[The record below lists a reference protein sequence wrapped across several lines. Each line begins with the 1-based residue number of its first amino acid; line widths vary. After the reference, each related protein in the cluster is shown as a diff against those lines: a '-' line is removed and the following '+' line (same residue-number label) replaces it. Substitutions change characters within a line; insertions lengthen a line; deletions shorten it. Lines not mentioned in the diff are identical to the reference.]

1 VHILVLADRDWTH
14 PEAGGSGHN
23 LHRQVEQFR
32 ARGHEVSVIAARYP
46 GGAAEERV
54 DGVLIRRLGGRST
67 VFPTAIWK
75 VARGLGSDADVV
87 LEVING
93 VTFLTPVWLRRPHV
107 ALVHHLHAGR
117 HYVEEMGWLGRPAG
131 AMLETLPLRRLY
143 RRTRFV
149 AVSRATQDGLIG
161 LGIRR
166 NRIAIAYNGVD
177 EEMFVASERD
187 NRPTFVVLGRLKRYK
202 RIELILEAIADIPE
216 CRLEIVGDGSHR
228 DAILATITRLD
239 LDERVTYHG
248 HVDEAT
254 KRELLRRSWA
264 NVTASAAEG
273 WGLTIT
279 EAAACGT
286 PSVGFASGGLR
297 EAIIHEQTG
306 LLARDAAE
314 LRERLRRLAG
324 DRELVERLG
333 AAARE
338 RVRALTW
345 ERTADATLE
354 ALEAERR
361 VRTERASRGPV
372 LSDTLRAAGLA
383 AAVIVNNAIALVCT
397 VVFARW
403 LGIGHYG
410 TLASLLACFLILT
423 VPGSALQA
431 TVARDVS
438 QDPGG
443 PAERLA
449 RRAMSAVL
457 LLALPLAGVLALARG
472 PIASVLGVNLEWAAA
487 AAVWFG
493 WLWIA
498 LSIRRGLFQGHRRYR
513 PIGASLIV
521 EAGGRLLFGILL
533 LALGLGATGALLG
546 TGFAIA
552 AAWAVLARADRKPL
566 RRGRPSD
573 LWALTRRGGAPLI
586 ALSLVAVIQSADVI
600 LVRHTMSSSGAA
612 VYSVA
617 AVAARGILWFGV
629 GLGLFLLPEAAR
641 RARDGVDARGVL
653 AQMIGLV
660 CLVAIPLIIVY
671 LVAGVP
677 LLRFMLHAHGQLDA
691 AGAALPVLGVGMTLL
706 AISYLVLQYML
717 ALRRRTFVVPLL
729 IAALAESAAIVL
741 AGASIERVALVIVV
755 VQALLLGGLLLVAL
769 TDSRAS
775 VAPEEPV
782 WHERREQLQSDP
794 V

>member
-23 LHRQVEQFR
+23 LRRQVEQFR
-32 ARGHEVSVIAARYP
+32 DRGHQVSVVAAGYR
-46 GGAAEERV
+46 GGLAEEQV

-67 VFPTAIWK
+67 VFPIAIRK
-75 VARGLGSDADVV
+75 VARGLGADADVV

-93 VTFLTPVWLRRPHV
+93 ITFLTPVWLRRPHV

-131 AMLETLPLRRLY
+131 ALLETLPLRWLY
-143 RRTRFV
+143 RHTRFV
-149 AVSRATQDGLIG
+149 AVSRATQNGLIG
-161 LGIRR
+161 LSIPRD
-166 NRIAIAYNGVD
+166 RIAIAYNGVD
-177 EEMFVASERD
+177 EDMFVEPKRD
-187 NRPTFVVLGRLKRYK
+187 DRPTFVVLGRLKRYK
-202 RIELILEAIADIPE
+202 RIELILEAVADIPE
-216 CRLEIVGDGSHR
+216 CRLEIAGDGSHR
-228 DAILATITRLD
+228 DAILSAVGRLH
-239 LDERVTYHG
+239 LQERVTYHG

-286 PSVGFASGGLR
+286 PSIGLASGGLR
-297 EAIIHEQTG
+297 EAIVHEQTG
-306 LLARDAAE
+306 LLARDADE
-314 LRERLRRLAG
+314 LRERMRRLAN

-333 AAARE
+333 AGARE

-345 ERTADATLE
+345 ERTADVTLD
-354 ALEAERR
+354 ALEATLRN
-361 VRTERASRGPV
+361 RTEPARREPL

-383 AAVIVNNAIALVCT
+383 AAVIANTAIALVCT

-443 PAERLA
+443 PAEILA

-457 LLALPLAGVLALARG
+457 LLALPLAAVIALARG
-472 PIASVLGVNLEWAAA
+472 PIASVLGVNLQWAAA

-498 LSIRRGLFQGHRRYR
+498 LSIRRGLFQGHHRYR

-521 EAGGRLLFGILL
+521 EAGGRLLFGIVL
-533 LALGLGATGALLG
+533 LAIGLGATGALLG

-552 AAWAVLARADRKPL
+552 AAWAVLARADRKPM
-566 RRGRPSD
+566 RRGRPID
-573 LWALTRRGGAPLI
+573 LWSLARRGGAPLL
-586 ALSLVAVIQSADVI
+586 ALSLVAVIQNADVI
-600 LVRHTMSSSGAA
+600 LVRHTMSSSTAA
-612 VYSVA
+612 VYSVS

-641 RARDGVDARGVL
+641 RARRGVDARGVL

-660 CLVAIPLIIVY
+660 CIVAIPLIVVY
-671 LVAGVP
+671 LAAGVP
-677 LLRFMLHAHGQLDA
+677 LLGFVLHAHRQLAAA
-691 AGAALPVLGVGMTLL
+691 AGALPVLSVGMTLL

-729 IAALAESAAIVL
+729 IAALAESAAILL
-741 AGASIERVALVIVV
+741 AGASFERVALAIVV
-755 VQALLLGGLLLVAL
+755 VQALLLGGLLAVAL
-769 TDSRAS
+769 TDSWTS